1 MLIDE
6 TPSLESLILQL
17 KRIFQDLSTSFTK
30 FQDAVEQYTKGL
42 CHEEQK
48 SASASPEEIQSD
60 IIRSPK
66 LNKVQQ

>member
-1 MLIDE
+1 MLIHE

-42 CHEEQK
+42 CNEEQK